1 MEESSAVLPRWLC
14 LDRAAF
20 RWMAGHGG
28 ACFYIENFWYWRLTT
43 TASIV
48 QGTQLIEE
56 FGEKISPKNR
66 WFPAPLQRKTWPI
79 YHYSPN
85 SQMPLGFSIFAA
97 SDDCHGC
104 RAPLAAWDLPR
115 KLPWRW
121 SKRRRSMVVFLDTPY
136 ITIQDGK
143 HSTTNLEDVDFENVG
158 QNWRKKYKVKKRQK
172 ETVDGP
178 KSLF

>member
-48 QGTQLIEE
+48 QGTQLFEE

-66 WFPAPLQRKTWPI
+66 WFPAPPKKNVTDI
-79 YHYSPN
+79 
-85 SQMPLGFSIFAA
+85 PLFFEFSN
-97 SDDCHGC
+97 
-104 RAPLAAWDLPR
+104 APRFFHFCSEWW
-115 KLPWRW
+115 LPWLPCTTWGLRS
-121 SKRRRSMVVFLDTPY
+121 SKQTAMTM
-136 ITIQDGK
+136 I
-143 HSTTNLEDVDFENVG
+143 E
-158 QNWRKKYKVKKRQK
+158 K
-172 ETVDGP
+172 ETFNGVFFWIHYTSRYRMESIPQQILKMLILKMLAKTEEKGI
-178 KSLF
+178 K